1 MTPAKSIPV
10 LDPAAMKR
18 HAGGAA
24 KLVRALS
31 NEHRLLVLCVLSE
44 GELSVGDLNS
54 RVRLSQS
61 ALSQH
66 LAVLRRERL
75 VYTRRSAQT
84 IFYKVA
90 NGVAMELIRVLHDHY
105 CGAAGRAAPR
115 PAGKGTRAARLP
127 AGTQ

>member
-1 MTPAKSIPV
+1 MR
-10 LDPAAMKR
+10 R

-24 KLVRALS
+24 RLVGALS
-31 NEHRLLVLCVLSE
+31 NQHRLLVLCVLSE

-75 VYTRRSAQT
+75 VSTRRSGQT
-84 IFYKVA
+84 IFYSVTS
-90 NGVAMELIRVLHDHY
+90 GIAMELIQVLHDHY
-105 CGAAGRAAPR
+105 CGAPSGKSSQSVGKSSRETRKAAGAKA
-115 PAGKGTRAARLP
+115 
-127 AGTQ
+127 